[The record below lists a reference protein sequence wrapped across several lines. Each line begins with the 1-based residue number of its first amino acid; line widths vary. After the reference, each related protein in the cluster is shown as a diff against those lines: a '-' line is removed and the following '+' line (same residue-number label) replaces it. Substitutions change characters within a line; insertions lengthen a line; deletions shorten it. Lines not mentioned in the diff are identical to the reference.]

1 VELTVGIAVLGCGT
15 VGSSVAE
22 RLLRERSVLERR
34 SGAGY
39 RVRGIAI
46 LDRHKARH
54 DSIDRRLLTT
64 DASSLVDD
72 PHVDLVVEV
81 IGGLTRAAELV
92 ERALYRGRHVVTANK
107 ELLATHGPRLQAL
120 AAASGAALRS
130 EGAVAAAVPIL
141 RTLHEALAGDT
152 IGSVAGVVNGTC
164 TSILSAMEDGLGFD
178 EALARAQSL
187 GYAESDPS
195 HDLDGADSAHK
206 LALLAQASFGLAV
219 ISPRIRYSGIR
230 HVTQRDVGRARM
242 SGLRIRPVVAAV
254 RTERG
259 ILAESAALAVPEDHE
274 FARTAGP
281 QSVVQVA
288 ARDAGRLVLRGAGA
302 GGAATASAVLGDV
315 VTLLRAIAQRR
326 DQGLRGQGVALE
338 PAIEVDPLFA
348 RLPRSAE
355 LPDYPVWDDS
365 LAGTALAQAVNA

>member
-1 VELTVGIAVLGCGT
+1 MELTVGIAVLGCGT

-46 LDRHKARH
+46 LDRYKARH

-64 DASSLVDD
+64 DAASLVDD

-81 IGGLTRAAELV
+81 IGGVAKAAELV

-120 AAASGAALRS
+120 ATASGAALRF
-130 EGAVAAAVPIL
+130 EAAVAAAVPIL
-141 RTLHEALAGDT
+141 RTLHEALAGDA

-187 GYAESDPS
+187 GYAESEPS
-195 HDLDGADSAHK
+195 HDLDGSDSVHK

-219 ISPRIRYSGIR
+219 ISPRIRHGGIR
-230 HVTQRDVGRARM
+230 HVTQRDVARARM

-288 ARDAGRLVLRGAGA
+288 ARDAGTLVLRGTGA

-315 VTLLRAIAQRR
+315 VTLLRAVAQRR
-326 DQGLRGQGVALE
+326 DQSLRGQGTALE

-348 RLPRSAE
+348 QLARSAE

-365 LAGTALAQAVNA
+365 LCDTALAEAVNA

>member
-34 SGAGY
+34 SDAGY

-46 LDRHKARH
+46 LDRHKERH

-64 DASSLVDD
+64 DAASLIDD

-81 IGGLTRAAELV
+81 IGGVTRAAEFV

-120 AAASGAALRS
+120 ASASGAALRS

-141 RTLHEALAGDT
+141 RTLQEALAGDT

-195 HDLDGADSAHK
+195 HDLDGADSVHK

-219 ISPRIRYSGIR
+219 ISPRIRFSGIR
-230 HVTQRDVGRARM
+230 HVTQRDVARARM

-259 ILAESAALAVPEDHE
+259 ILAESAALAVREDHE

-288 ARDAGRLVLRGAGA
+288 ARDAGRLVLRGTGA

-326 DQGLRGQGVALE
+326 DQGLRGQGIALE

-348 RLPRSAE
+348 RLPRSVE

-365 LAGTALAQAVNA
+365 LAGTALAEAVNA

>member
-1 VELTVGIAVLGCGT
+1 MELTVGIAVLGCGT

-46 LDRHKARH
+46 LDHHKTRH

-64 DASSLVDD
+64 DAASLVDD

-81 IGGLTRAAELV
+81 IGGVTRAAELV

-178 EALARAQSL
+178 EALARAQAL

-219 ISPRIRYSGIR
+219 ISPRIRYGGIR
-230 HVTQRDVGRARM
+230 HVTQRDVARARM

-288 ARDAGRLVLRGAGA
+288 ARDAGRLVLRGTGA

-326 DQGLRGQGVALE
+326 DQGLRGQGIALE
-338 PAIEVDPLFA
+338 PAIEVDPLFS

-355 LPDYPVWDDS
+355 LPDYSVWDDS
-365 LAGTALAQAVNA
+365 LTGTALAEAVNA